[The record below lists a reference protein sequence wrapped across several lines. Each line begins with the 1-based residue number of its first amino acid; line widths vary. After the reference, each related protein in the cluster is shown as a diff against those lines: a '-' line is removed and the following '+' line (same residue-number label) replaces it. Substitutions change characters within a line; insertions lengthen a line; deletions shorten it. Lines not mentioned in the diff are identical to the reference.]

1 MKNLY
6 KTALSIIA
14 AAAAAVSLCAGAS
27 AYAGED
33 IYRVKG
39 FDDNEIAL
47 AELFKSTL
55 ESFIEEGNQKIDGHV
70 YGKSITDACIG
81 WPETERLLRY
91 MAEHV

>member
-1 MKNLY
+1 MKSFY
-6 KTALSIIA
+6 KTVISVIA
-14 AAAAAVSLCAGAS
+14 SAAAVSLCAGAS

-55 ESFIEEGNQKIDGHV
+55 ESFVEEEVDISKYNVTYYEFEDIYTTV
-70 YGKSITDACIG
+70 LMNE
-81 WPETERLLRY
+81 PELT
-91 MAEHV
+91 M